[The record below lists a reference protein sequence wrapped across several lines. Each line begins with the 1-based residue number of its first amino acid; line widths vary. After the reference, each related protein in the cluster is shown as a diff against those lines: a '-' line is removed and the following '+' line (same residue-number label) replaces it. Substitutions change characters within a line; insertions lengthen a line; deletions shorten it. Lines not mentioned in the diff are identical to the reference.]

1 MLITASGVNNMI
13 ALARTLSAELLKI
26 KRTLALWLA
35 FILPAVIVFLFF
47 LNYLQRGEFLIRED
61 ADRWIWMAQNV
72 LILWSM
78 LFLPL
83 FIALEAALL
92 SGLEHAE
99 KNWKHL
105 YALPVPRWAIYTAKL
120 LAGLGILGLGQF
132 AMWAWTILAGL
143 GLRAFKPGLGF
154 ENSFPWLQ
162 ILDWSL
168 RVYLASWLILAIQT
182 WVSIRWSSFVV
193 SIGVGIAAV
202 IGGLIMSNTEL
213 WRIYPW
219 SLPATVANGF
229 IIGDTQLVAVVIGVI
244 GGVVVGVV
252 GCWETTRRDVL

>member
-1 MLITASGVNNMI
+1 MT
-13 ALARTLSAELLKI
+13 ALARALNAETLKL

-35 FILPAVIVFLFF
+35 IVLPAVIVFLFF

-61 ADRWIWMAQNV
+61 ADSWIWMAQNV

-83 FIALEAALL
+83 FTALEMALI
-92 SGLEHAE
+92 SGLEHSD

-105 YALPVPRWAIYTAKL
+105 FALPIPRWTIYAAKL
-120 LAGLGILGLGQF
+120 LAGLGILGLGQI
-132 AMWAWTILAGL
+132 AAWGWTMLAGL
-143 GLRAFKPGLGF
+143 GLRVFKPGLGF
-154 ENSFPWLQ
+154 EDSFPWLQ
-162 ILDWSL
+162 ILEWTF
-168 RVYLASWLILAIQT
+168 RVFLASWLIVAIQT
-182 WVSIRWSSFVV
+182 WVSVRWPRFVL

-202 IGGLIMSNTEL
+202 IGGFIMSNTEL

-219 SLPATVANGF
+219 SLPAAVANGF
-229 IIGDTQLVAVVIGVI
+229 IRGDTQLTAVVISII

-252 GCWETTRRDVL
+252 GCWDTTRRDVL

>member
-1 MLITASGVNNMI
+1 MTALVR
-13 ALARTLSAELLKI
+13 ALSAETLKL

-35 FILPAVIVFLFF
+35 IVLPAVIVFLFF

-61 ADRWIWMAQNV
+61 ADSWIWMAQNV

-83 FIALEAALL
+83 FTALEMALL
-92 SGLEHAE
+92 SGLEHSE

-105 YALPVPRWAIYTAKL
+105 FALPIPRWAIYTAKL
-120 LAGLGILGLGQF
+120 LAGLGILGVGQI
-132 AMWAWTILAGL
+132 AAWGWTILAGL
-143 GLRAFKPGLGF
+143 GLGALKPGLGF

-162 ILDWSL
+162 ILEWTF
-168 RVYLASWLILAIQT
+168 RVYLASWLIVAIHT
-182 WVSIRWSSFVV
+182 WVSIRWSSFVL

-219 SLPATVANGF
+219 SLPAAVANGF
-229 IIGDTQLVAVVIGVI
+229 IRGDTQLAAVVISVI